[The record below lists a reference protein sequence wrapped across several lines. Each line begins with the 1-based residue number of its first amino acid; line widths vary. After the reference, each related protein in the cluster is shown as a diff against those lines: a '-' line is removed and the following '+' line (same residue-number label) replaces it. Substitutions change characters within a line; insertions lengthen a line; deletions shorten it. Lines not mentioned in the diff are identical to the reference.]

1 MENVVRKPIE
11 CGKLITYA
19 GNKIQR
25 LVFQFI
31 EDGTQVIPDGS
42 FTEKQARSNFF
53 VTETVSDQA
62 YDLKL
67 PFVDVVVFQVECRT
81 GLKKLG
87 NLGNDFISEN
97 SLSGVNRV
105 QCRDEAF
112 VILFEEIAFR
122 TKF

>member
-1 MENVVRKPIE
+1 MENVVWKSIE
-11 CGKLITYA
+11 CEKLITYA

-25 LVFQFI
+25 PVFCHA
-31 EDGTQVIPDGS
+31 DPVYRGW
-42 FTEKQARSNFF
+42 KQARSNFF

-67 PFVDVVVFQVECRT
+67 PFADVVVFQVECRT

>member
-1 MENVVRKPIE
+1 MPVIKYSDLCSVTQI
-11 CGKLITYA
+11 
-19 GNKIQR
+19 
-25 LVFQFI
+25 QFI

-67 PFVDVVVFQVECRT
+67 PFADVVVFQVKCRT